1 MTELP
6 TAVRRVVIDD
16 PLGFHPHIAE
26 KFARLAKSF
35 RSDIVVIGNDMRVDG
50 KGIIGMMALAA
61 GCVTTLDIGAIGLD
75 ADDAVTALA
84 DLLAAGFDDTEDN
97 GGDGTG
103 G

>member
-16 PLGFHPHIAE
+16 PLGFHPHLAE

-35 RSDIVVIGNDMRVDG
+35 RSDIVVVGDDRRVDG

-61 GCVTTLDIGAIGLD
+61 GCVTTLDIGAIGPD
-75 ADDAVTALA
+75 AEEAVDALA
-84 DLLAAGFDDTEDN
+84 DLIVAGLD
-97 GGDGTG
+97 GGEEASGARA
-103 G
+103 

>member
-61 GCVTTLDIGAIGLD
+61 GCGTTLDIGAIGPD
-75 ADDAVTALA
+75 AEEAVDALA
-84 DLLAAGFDDTEDN
+84 DLIVAGLDGGED
-97 GGDGTG
+97 GSGARA
-103 G
+103 